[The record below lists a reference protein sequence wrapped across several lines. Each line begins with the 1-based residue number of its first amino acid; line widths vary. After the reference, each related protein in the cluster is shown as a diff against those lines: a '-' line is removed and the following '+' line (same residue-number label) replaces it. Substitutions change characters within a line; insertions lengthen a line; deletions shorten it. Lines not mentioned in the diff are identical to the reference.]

1 MADWAL
7 ARTRQPASFSE
18 YKTTFLTKSRI
29 DNEVISPFI
38 HCLSDMFEVVIDIS
52 FGDFQIA

>member
-1 MADWAL
+1 MANRTL

-18 YKTTFLTKSRI
+18 YKTTFLTKNRI

-38 HCLSDMFEVVIDIS
+38 HCLSDMFEVVIDIP